1 MRNYADG
8 RRTRAVFGEIL
19 SGRDRLHLVRRG
31 SHLPVS
37 VGVRIQVATLVRL
50 RRNAP
55 LHRDPARGLLLSLE
69 ERCARLEP
77 PSRAPGPSF
86 VTETPD
92 LEQNPV
98 IVKIRNWRPEVVAGL
113 LSFRGEVTVIVY
125 REHIRPLAE
134 FMKSDPDLAFTYL
147 SDVTGVDRFPIE
159 PRFELNYHLL
169 SIPKR
174 ERIRLRVRV
183 SGQDAVIDSVIPVWP
198 TANWHE
204 REIFDLFGIRFEG
217 HPNLRRLFLPEDW
230 EGYPLRK
237 DYPVEG
243 PR

>member
-1 MRNYADG
+1 
-8 RRTRAVFGEIL
+8 
-19 SGRDRLHLVRRG
+19 
-31 SHLPVS
+31 
-37 VGVRIQVATLVRL
+37 
-50 RRNAP
+50 
-55 LHRDPARGLLLSLE
+55 
-69 ERCARLEP
+69 
-77 PSRAPGPSF
+77 

-92 LEQNPV
+92 LEQNP
-98 IVKIRNWRPEVVAGL
+98 IIAKIRAWRPEAVAGVS
-113 LSFRGEVTVIVY
+113 SFRGELTVAIY
-125 REHIRPLAE
+125 REHLRPLAE
-134 FMKSDPDLAFTYL
+134 YLISDPDLAFTYL

-169 SIPKR
+169 SLSKR
-174 ERIRLRVRV
+174 LTVRLRVRLPGGDPATESVV
-183 SGQDAVIDSVIPVWP
+183 SVWP

-217 HPNLRRLFLPEDW
+217 HPNLRRMLLPDDW

>member
-1 MRNYADG
+1 M
-8 RRTRAVFGEIL
+8 
-19 SGRDRLHLVRRG
+19 
-31 SHLPVS
+31 
-37 VGVRIQVATLVRL
+37 
-50 RRNAP
+50 
-55 LHRDPARGLLLSLE
+55 
-69 ERCARLEP
+69 
-77 PSRAPGPSF
+77 
-86 VTETPD
+86 TETPD
-92 LEQNPV
+92 LEQNP
-98 IVKIRNWRPEVVAGL
+98 IIAKIRNWRPEAVAGL
-113 LSFRGEVTVIVY
+113 LSFRDELTVVVY

-169 SIPKR
+169 SIPR
-174 ERIRLRVRV
+174 RDRIRLRVRLF
-183 SGQDAVIDSVIPVWP
+183 GENAAIDSVVPVWP

-204 REIFDLFGIRFEG
+204 REIFDLLGVRFEG
-217 HPNLRRLFLPEDW
+217 HPNLKRLFMPEDW